1 MSNKFENFK
10 TPMRI
15 NARTRMN
22 EGACE
27 KESRMRGNK
36 IISDRN
42 FNETFAQYND
52 VDRANYMN
60 SMGDLG
66 VYQNKNVDRNGSF
79 VDEESFI
86 RNGGVGN
93 TITSEKS
100 KISKL
105 LNERPYITIP
115 YMGPGQTSISDPD
128 TWSKMVG
135 GETTRTGKGCDSLAG
150 VTINRFVPL
159 VKCLAENVQ
168 NVEHIIPTCWVRG
181 GMDTRGQM
189 RNINYYKECGIRK

>member
-36 IISDRN
+36 LISDRN

-105 LNERPYITIP
+105 LNERPYITVP
-115 YMGPGQTSISDPD
+115 YMGPGQTSISDVD
-128 TWSKMVG
+128 SWSKMVG